1 MATRYPPTGH
11 RAHRSRPNHLCA
23 GCRPS
28 KRRRGDSG
36 WGGRARAAG
45 AIRIVARASGK
56 RPSAS
61 GANLSR
67 SSGRPGHRDHAVGRN
82 EYWPSRWHLIDR
94 HRGDRVSR
102 GQWAVFSTER
112 SAAGNCPGRRV
123 PRSSVCGGAPGRS
136 PGHRQRNGP
145 TSLRRFSS
153 ASHRYCRGYYR
164 AVRERPRAGH
174 RFANSGRGSG
184 RGARAVT
191 AVLELRSVG
200 KTYPPP
206 TAVTALAKVDL
217 TVGLG
222 ETVSIT
228 GPSGSGKST
237 LLNVLGTLERPST
250 GTVRIGGTD
259 TSTIPDRQLS
269 GLRAWR
275 IGFVFQEFHLL
286 EHLTV
291 LDNVATG
298 LIYRG
303 LSVRSRRD
311 AAASALRRVGLGS
324 RVTHRPSRLSGGE
337 RQRAAIAR
345 AIAGEPQIIL
355 ADEPTGNLDS
365 ATGAEIIRLIA
376 GLAGPRTTV
385 IVITHD
391 IAVAAVMRRAVRL
404 HDGRI
409 V

>member
-1 MATRYPPTGH
+1 
-11 RAHRSRPNHLCA
+11 
-23 GCRPS
+23 
-28 KRRRGDSG
+28 
-36 WGGRARAAG
+36 
-45 AIRIVARASGK
+45 
-56 RPSAS
+56 
-61 GANLSR
+61 
-67 SSGRPGHRDHAVGRN
+67 
-82 EYWPSRWHLIDR
+82 
-94 HRGDRVSR
+94 
-102 GQWAVFSTER
+102 
-112 SAAGNCPGRRV
+112 
-123 PRSSVCGGAPGRS
+123 
-136 PGHRQRNGP
+136 
-145 TSLRRFSS
+145 
-153 ASHRYCRGYYR
+153 
-164 AVRERPRAGH
+164 
-174 RFANSGRGSG
+174 
-184 RGARAVT
+184 VT
-191 AVLELRSVG
+191 AVLELRSFG

-206 TAVTALAKVDL
+206 TTVTALAKVDL

-259 TSTIPDRQLS
+259 TSTISDRQLS

-391 IAVAAVMRRAVRL
+391 IAVAAVMRRDVRL

-409 V
+409 VRDTRTD

>member
-1 MATRYPPTGH
+1 
-11 RAHRSRPNHLCA
+11 
-23 GCRPS
+23 
-28 KRRRGDSG
+28 
-36 WGGRARAAG
+36 
-45 AIRIVARASGK
+45 
-56 RPSAS
+56 
-61 GANLSR
+61 
-67 SSGRPGHRDHAVGRN
+67 
-82 EYWPSRWHLIDR
+82 
-94 HRGDRVSR
+94 
-102 GQWAVFSTER
+102 
-112 SAAGNCPGRRV
+112 
-123 PRSSVCGGAPGRS
+123 
-136 PGHRQRNGP
+136 
-145 TSLRRFSS
+145 
-153 ASHRYCRGYYR
+153 
-164 AVRERPRAGH
+164 
-174 RFANSGRGSG
+174 
-184 RGARAVT
+184 VT

-206 TAVTALAKVDL
+206 TAVTALANVDL

-391 IAVAAVMRRAVRL
+391 IAVAAVMRRDVRL

-409 V
+409 VRDTRTD

>member
-1 MATRYPPTGH
+1 M
-11 RAHRSRPNHLCA
+11 
-23 GCRPS
+23 
-28 KRRRGDSG
+28 
-36 WGGRARAAG
+36 
-45 AIRIVARASGK
+45 I
-56 RPSAS
+56 
-61 GANLSR
+61 
-67 SSGRPGHRDHAVGRN
+67 
-82 EYWPSRWHLIDR
+82 
-94 HRGDRVSR
+94 
-102 GQWAVFSTER
+102 
-112 SAAGNCPGRRV
+112 
-123 PRSSVCGGAPGRS
+123 
-136 PGHRQRNGP
+136 
-145 TSLRRFSS
+145 
-153 ASHRYCRGYYR
+153 
-164 AVRERPRAGH
+164 
-174 RFANSGRGSG
+174 
-184 RGARAVT
+184 

-206 TAVTALAKVDL
+206 TAVTALANVDL

-391 IAVAAVMRRAVRL
+391 IAVAAVMRRDVRL

-409 V
+409 VRDTRTD

>member
-1 MATRYPPTGH
+1 M
-11 RAHRSRPNHLCA
+11 
-23 GCRPS
+23 
-28 KRRRGDSG
+28 
-36 WGGRARAAG
+36 
-45 AIRIVARASGK
+45 
-56 RPSAS
+56 
-61 GANLSR
+61 
-67 SSGRPGHRDHAVGRN
+67 
-82 EYWPSRWHLIDR
+82 
-94 HRGDRVSR
+94 
-102 GQWAVFSTER
+102 
-112 SAAGNCPGRRV
+112 
-123 PRSSVCGGAPGRS
+123 
-136 PGHRQRNGP
+136 
-145 TSLRRFSS
+145 
-153 ASHRYCRGYYR
+153 
-164 AVRERPRAGH
+164 
-174 RFANSGRGSG
+174 
-184 RGARAVT
+184 T

-206 TAVTALAKVDL
+206 TAVTALANVDL

-303 LSVRSRRD
+303 LSARSRRD

-345 AIAGEPQIIL
+345 AIAGDPQIIL

-365 ATGAEIIRLIA
+365 VTGAEIIRLIA

-391 IAVAAVMRRAVRL
+391 IAVAAAMRRDVRL

-409 V
+409 VRDTRTD

>member
-1 MATRYPPTGH
+1 M
-11 RAHRSRPNHLCA
+11 
-23 GCRPS
+23 
-28 KRRRGDSG
+28 
-36 WGGRARAAG
+36 
-45 AIRIVARASGK
+45 
-56 RPSAS
+56 
-61 GANLSR
+61 
-67 SSGRPGHRDHAVGRN
+67 
-82 EYWPSRWHLIDR
+82 
-94 HRGDRVSR
+94 
-102 GQWAVFSTER
+102 
-112 SAAGNCPGRRV
+112 
-123 PRSSVCGGAPGRS
+123 
-136 PGHRQRNGP
+136 
-145 TSLRRFSS
+145 
-153 ASHRYCRGYYR
+153 
-164 AVRERPRAGH
+164 
-174 RFANSGRGSG
+174 
-184 RGARAVT
+184 T

-206 TAVTALAKVDL
+206 TTVTALAKVDL

-259 TSTIPDRQLS
+259 TSTISDRRLS

-391 IAVAAVMRRAVRL
+391 IAVAAVMRRDVRL

-409 V
+409 VRDTRTD

>member
-1 MATRYPPTGH
+1 V
-11 RAHRSRPNHLCA
+11 
-23 GCRPS
+23 
-28 KRRRGDSG
+28 
-36 WGGRARAAG
+36 
-45 AIRIVARASGK
+45 I
-56 RPSAS
+56 
-61 GANLSR
+61 
-67 SSGRPGHRDHAVGRN
+67 
-82 EYWPSRWHLIDR
+82 
-94 HRGDRVSR
+94 
-102 GQWAVFSTER
+102 
-112 SAAGNCPGRRV
+112 
-123 PRSSVCGGAPGRS
+123 
-136 PGHRQRNGP
+136 
-145 TSLRRFSS
+145 
-153 ASHRYCRGYYR
+153 
-164 AVRERPRAGH
+164 
-174 RFANSGRGSG
+174 
-184 RGARAVT
+184 

-206 TAVTALAKVDL
+206 TAVTALANVDL

-303 LSVRSRRD
+303 LSLRSRRD

-391 IAVAAVMRRAVRL
+391 IAVAAAMRRDVRL

-409 V
+409 VRDTRTD

>member
-1 MATRYPPTGH
+1 
-11 RAHRSRPNHLCA
+11 
-23 GCRPS
+23 
-28 KRRRGDSG
+28 
-36 WGGRARAAG
+36 
-45 AIRIVARASGK
+45 
-56 RPSAS
+56 
-61 GANLSR
+61 
-67 SSGRPGHRDHAVGRN
+67 
-82 EYWPSRWHLIDR
+82 
-94 HRGDRVSR
+94 
-102 GQWAVFSTER
+102 
-112 SAAGNCPGRRV
+112 
-123 PRSSVCGGAPGRS
+123 
-136 PGHRQRNGP
+136 
-145 TSLRRFSS
+145 
-153 ASHRYCRGYYR
+153 
-164 AVRERPRAGH
+164 
-174 RFANSGRGSG
+174 
-184 RGARAVT
+184 VT
-191 AVLELRSVG
+191 AVLELRSAG

-206 TAVTALAKVDL
+206 TAITALANVDL

-303 LSVRSRRD
+303 LSLRSRRD

-391 IAVAAVMRRAVRL
+391 IAVAAVMRRDVRL

-409 V
+409 VRDTRTD

>member
-1 MATRYPPTGH
+1 M
-11 RAHRSRPNHLCA
+11 
-23 GCRPS
+23 
-28 KRRRGDSG
+28 
-36 WGGRARAAG
+36 
-45 AIRIVARASGK
+45 
-56 RPSAS
+56 
-61 GANLSR
+61 
-67 SSGRPGHRDHAVGRN
+67 
-82 EYWPSRWHLIDR
+82 
-94 HRGDRVSR
+94 
-102 GQWAVFSTER
+102 
-112 SAAGNCPGRRV
+112 
-123 PRSSVCGGAPGRS
+123 
-136 PGHRQRNGP
+136 
-145 TSLRRFSS
+145 
-153 ASHRYCRGYYR
+153 
-164 AVRERPRAGH
+164 
-174 RFANSGRGSG
+174 
-184 RGARAVT
+184 T

-206 TAVTALAKVDL
+206 TTVTALANVDL

-311 AAASALRRVGLGS
+311 AAASALRRVGLES

-376 GLAGPRTTV
+376 GLAGPCTTV

-391 IAVAAVMRRAVRL
+391 IAVAAAMRHDVRL

-409 V
+409 VGDTRTD

>member
-1 MATRYPPTGH
+1 
-11 RAHRSRPNHLCA
+11 
-23 GCRPS
+23 
-28 KRRRGDSG
+28 
-36 WGGRARAAG
+36 
-45 AIRIVARASGK
+45 
-56 RPSAS
+56 
-61 GANLSR
+61 
-67 SSGRPGHRDHAVGRN
+67 
-82 EYWPSRWHLIDR
+82 
-94 HRGDRVSR
+94 
-102 GQWAVFSTER
+102 
-112 SAAGNCPGRRV
+112 
-123 PRSSVCGGAPGRS
+123 
-136 PGHRQRNGP
+136 
-145 TSLRRFSS
+145 
-153 ASHRYCRGYYR
+153 
-164 AVRERPRAGH
+164 
-174 RFANSGRGSG
+174 
-184 RGARAVT
+184 VT

-206 TAVTALAKVDL
+206 TAVTALANVDL

-303 LSVRSRRD
+303 LSLRSRRD
-311 AAASALRRVGLGS
+311 AAASALRRVRLGS

-391 IAVAAVMRRAVRL
+391 IAVAAAMRRDVRL

-409 V
+409 VRDTRTD